1 MLLPGASNRRRRNP
15 SSRSV
20 SSTTNESAQ
29 SENSG
34 QRRNE
39 EETGRKGFF
48 FVLKFHFDIIFY
60 YKVRE
65 DRNFR
70 IFDLKKTV
78 LFWKW
83 MKPKE
88 LVYSGS
94 QSDKSRNRRDSTPL
108 TSGIDHPSSS
118 NANTPN
124 SVSGKAQ
131 NGGGGRQKVD
141 TRILIDL
148 KFRSPTIKCT
158 TF

>member
-1 MLLPGASNRRRRNP
+1 MLFPGASNRRRRNP

-29 SENSG
+29 SENAG

-48 FVLKFHFDIIFY
+48 IVKFHFDITFIIKCMKIEIFEY
-60 YKVRE
+60 
-65 DRNFR
+65 F
-70 IFDLKKTV
+70 T
-78 LFWKW
+78 WKRLLSSGNGW
-83 MKPKE
+83 NTRKY
-88 LVYSGS
+88 YSGS